1 MYLRK
6 MGRVMG
12 IDYGAK
18 RTGIAVTDPL
28 RLIATGLETV
38 STESLFP
45 YLERYFSEEE
55 VDQVVVGLPRHPD
68 GNPTPITHLVIGFV
82 RKLRKQYP
90 SLEVFEWEE
99 GFTSVEA
106 QKIILQSGAKKS
118 KRQEK
123 GLIDTVSAAL
133 ILQDFM
139 QQKHW

>member
-1 MYLRK
+1 
-6 MGRVMG
+6 MG
-12 IDYGAK
+12 IDYGSK
-18 RTGIAVTDPL
+18 RTGVAVTDPL
-28 RLIATGLETV
+28 RLIAQGLETV
-38 STESLFP
+38 PTESLFS
-45 YLERYFSEEE
+45 YLEQYFSEEQ

-68 GNPTPITHLVIGFV
+68 GNPTPITHLVIGFI

-90 SLEVFEWEE
+90 DIEVFEWEE

-106 QKIILQSGAKKS
+106 QKIIQQSGAKKS

-123 GLIDTVSAAL
+123 GLVDTISAAL